1 MLYDPLS
8 WYSPFSR
15 FGGKDTVISELNVLV
30 SGYVIQFT
38 DYHHHMAATIT
49 FSGWAYFVT
58 LGKFWVCRFSELY
71 HFDFAFIQISCR
83 RPSEALEGK

>member
-1 MLYDPLS
+1 MLYNPLS

-49 FSGWAYFVT
+49 FSGWAYFCHT
-58 LGKFWVCRFSELY
+58 RQLEFWVCRSSELS
-71 HFDFAFIQISCR
+71 HFDFVFIHISCR
-83 RPSEALEGK
+83 RPSEAL

>member
-1 MLYDPLS
+1 MLYNPLS

-58 LGKFWVCRFSELY
+58 LGF
-71 HFDFAFIQISCR
+71 
-83 RPSEALEGK
+83 